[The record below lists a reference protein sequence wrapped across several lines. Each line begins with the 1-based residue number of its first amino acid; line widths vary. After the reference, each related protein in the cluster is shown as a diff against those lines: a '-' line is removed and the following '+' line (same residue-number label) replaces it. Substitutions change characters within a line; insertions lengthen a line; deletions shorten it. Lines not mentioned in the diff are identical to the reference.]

1 MKENQDPIR
10 AITEMRQLMER
21 SSKFLS
27 LSGRAGVFAGI
38 YALTGSFVA
47 YRLLGFNPDR
57 IIYSTQTLSAEL
69 PQLSR
74 VLLLA
79 ALVLVLAMGTAVVLS
94 YQTAVQRGER
104 LANPVARRVA
114 VQMAVPLVTGGLL
127 LLLFLSKG
135 WIGWLAPFSLI
146 FYGLALYQT
155 GTYTYHELKSLGL
168 LQVVLGLA
176 GAWFPAYGLLCWSI
190 GFGLAHI
197 VFGLLLHY
205 RYQRSNT

>member
-104 LANPVARRVA
+104 LANPVAGRVA